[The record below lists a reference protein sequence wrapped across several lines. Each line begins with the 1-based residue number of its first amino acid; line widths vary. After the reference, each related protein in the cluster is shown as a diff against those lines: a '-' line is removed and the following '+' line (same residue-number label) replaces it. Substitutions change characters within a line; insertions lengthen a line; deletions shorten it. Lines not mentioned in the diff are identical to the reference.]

1 MPRPRSRSRPGQA
14 TDGVSKRPHA
24 LSLIRNPLT
33 FSGTPV
39 KNYRAPP
46 LLGANTKE
54 VLTTI
59 GYDDAKMDGLK
70 KQGII

>member
-39 KNYRAPP
+39 KDYRAPP

>member
-1 MPRPRSRSRPGQA
+1 M
-14 TDGVSKRPHA
+14 
-24 LSLIRNPLT
+24 IRNPLT

-39 KNYRAPP
+39 KDDRAPP

-70 KQGII
+70 KQGLKKQGLKKQGII